1 MNIKSIDIHNYKG
14 FKDCSLEF
22 HPKLNVF
29 IGSNASGK
37 TTLLTAILKSLYVIT
52 KQFVPHTDRNDIME
66 LTDSD
71 LNYDS
76 IDCHIVS
83 TIDQYPMYF
92 QDFSSIGFISPPG
105 KPLNKNLEQKLSSVN
120 EFKNWFGNEI
130 RNSPETIPIL
140 KFYPANRGAIDYSE
154 TYDNNIYQI
163 SQLESWSNI
172 YQNTLSYSR
181 FFNWFYDNETNELRL
196 QRDAEDFNV
205 QSPLLKGVRM
215 ALNDA
220 FKILGYGKVKIK
232 TKQIKRNNSSKLT
245 PTLVIQ
251 NLETG
256 KIDEIDNKSDGEKA
270 IITLIADLAYNLAL
284 AKDFTLDDDIL
295 KSPGV
300 VMIDEI
306 ENHLHPK
313 WQREIIP
320 ILTELFPDIQFF
332 IATHSPQVLSSV
344 NSESIFSCQGFQVE
358 KINLK
363 TKGEDSNTLL
373 KHIFNA
379 TDRPKEYI
387 DLLKKFDTLIETSA
401 TYSAIE
407 KVINEVAEI
416 EKEDKSTDINILVD
430 ELKLQLEAY
439 KFDRE
444 YETNN

>member
-1 MNIKSIDIHNYKG
+1 M
-14 FKDCSLEF
+14 
-22 HPKLNVF
+22 
-29 IGSNASGK
+29 
-37 TTLLTAILKSLYVIT
+37 
-52 KQFVPHTDRNDIME
+52 
-66 LTDSD
+66 
-71 LNYDS
+71 
-76 IDCHIVS
+76 
-83 TIDQYPMYF
+83 
-92 QDFSSIGFISPPG
+92 
-105 KPLNKNLEQKLSSVN
+105 
-120 EFKNWFGNEI
+120 
-130 RNSPETIPIL
+130 
-140 KFYPANRGAIDYSE
+140 
-154 TYDNNIYQI
+154 
-163 SQLESWSNI
+163 ESWSNI

-181 FFNWFYDNETNELRL
+181 FFYWFFDNETNELRL

-270 IITLIADLAYNLAL
+270 IITLIADLAYKLAL
-284 AKDFTLDDDIL
+284 AKDFTFDDDIL

-313 WQREIIP
+313 WQRETIP
-320 ILTELFPDIQFF
+320 ILTKLFPNIQFF

-344 NSESIFSCQGFQVE
+344 NNESIFSCQGFQVE

-387 DLLKKFDTLIETSA
+387 DLLKKFNTLIETNA
-401 TYSAIE
+401 KYSAIE
-407 KVINEVAEI
+407 KVINEVEEI
-416 EKEDKSTDINILVD
+416 EKEDKATDINILVD